1 MSILRKPMTILVVDD
16 DRDDRDMT
24 LEAFQESR
32 LLNEIRFVDD
42 GEKLMQYLR
51 REGEYADEA
60 SSPRPGLILLDLNMP
75 RMDGRDALKEIKADP
90 ALRQIPVVIMT
101 TSKAEED
108 VFRSY
113 DEGAS
118 SFISKPVRF
127 SQLCETISLLGRYW
141 MEIVDL
147 PGARE
152 GA

>member
-1 MSILRKPMTILVVDD
+1 MNIARKPMMILVVDD

-24 LEAFQESR
+24 LEAFQECR
-32 LLNEIRFVDD
+32 VLNEIRFVED
-42 GEKLMQYLR
+42 GEKLIQYLR
-51 REGEYADEA
+51 HEGDYADPL

-75 RMDGRDALKEIKADP
+75 RMDGRDALKEIKADH

-127 SQLCETISLLGRYW
+127 TELVETISLLERYW
-141 MEIVDL
+141 MEIVEL
-147 PGARE
+147 PGASER
-152 GA
+152 A